1 MLATIVLRRTDQG
14 VEAVALARAGRSQAE
29 IADELGISKQAVSQR
44 LLTAGWQ
51 AEFAGRALLRRLLER
66 ADR

>member
-1 MLATIVLRRTDQG
+1 MLRRTDHG
-14 VEAVALARAGRSQAE
+14 VEAVALARTGLSQAE
-29 IADELGISKQAVSQR
+29 IATRLAISKQAVSQR

-51 AEFAGRALLRRLLER
+51 AEFAGRALLHRLLER